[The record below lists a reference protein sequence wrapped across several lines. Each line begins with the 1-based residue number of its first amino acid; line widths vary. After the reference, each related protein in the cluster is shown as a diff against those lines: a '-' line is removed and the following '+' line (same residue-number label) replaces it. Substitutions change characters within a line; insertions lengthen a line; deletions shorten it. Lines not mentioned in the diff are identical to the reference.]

1 MIKVNTEL
9 LLLVYNVFL
18 LQVFSFINDWS
29 DKEKKVTLGSSCYIL
44 LYIYYD
50 LDENKLRKVI
60 IQANTVPIMPS
71 QIIVG
76 T

>member
-1 MIKVNTEL
+1 MMKVNTEL
-9 LLLVYNVFL
+9 LLLVYNLFL
-18 LQVFSFINDWS
+18 LQIFSFINAWS

-44 LYIYYD
+44 IYIYYD
-50 LDENKLRKVI
+50 LDENKLRKAI
-60 IQANTVPIMPS
+60 IQAKTEPIMPS